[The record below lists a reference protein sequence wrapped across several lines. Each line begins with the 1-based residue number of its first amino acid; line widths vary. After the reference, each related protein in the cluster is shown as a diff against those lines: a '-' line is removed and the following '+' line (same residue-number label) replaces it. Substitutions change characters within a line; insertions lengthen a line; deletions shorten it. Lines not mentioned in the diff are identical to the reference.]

1 MAVVTLEHNLK
12 KKIRKIQNFFLIII
26 FFKNSFLFVWNSLI
40 SLYNIYFVHQN
51 RSSRFQEKPLFKF
64 FFPPP

>member
-12 KKIRKIQNFFLIII
+12 QKFRKIQKFFLATI
-26 FFKNSFLFVWNSLI
+26 FLKILFFRNSLI
-40 SLYNIYFVHQN
+40 SLYNIYFFHQN
-51 RSSRFQEKPLFKF
+51 RSSRFQEKPVFKF